1 MEPRQPHVD
10 WDSLFGDDYDHFDL
24 PDLTPELSAQEASA
38 MTELG
43 GFEPGMKLL
52 DAPCGHGR
60 HANVLASRGFSV
72 VGIDRDERFLAMAAD
87 EARTMGVD
95 VDYRHLDLREMTFD
109 AEFDAAVSWYSSFG
123 YFDDATD
130 RDILSRYRRALR
142 PGGRFLLDMHSPY
155 RHIPSVLANHEMHVD
170 VLRRGT
176 DLAIDI
182 QELDA
187 EASRYY
193 AEKVTIREGKV
204 ERARYSVRMFTAPE
218 ILEWFRTAGFSDAKV
233 TDEHGGTF
241 TVSSR
246 RLMVLGTA

>member
-1 MEPRQPHVD
+1 MD
-10 WDSLFGDDYDHFDL
+10 WDALFGDDYDYFDL
-24 PDLTPELSAQEASA
+24 PDLTPELSEKEASSMVA
-38 MTELG
+38 LG
-43 GFEPGMKLL
+43 GFEPEMDLL

-60 HANVLASRGFSV
+60 HANVLASRGYRV
-72 VGIDRDERFLAMAAD
+72 VGIDRDERFLAMARS
-87 EARTMGVD
+87 EAREMGVQ
-95 VDYRHLDLREMTFD
+95 VDYRRVDLRDMSFE

-123 YFDDATD
+123 YFDDETD
-130 RDILSRYRRALR
+130 RDILRRYRRALR

-170 VLRRGT
+170 ILRRGP
-176 DLAIDI
+176 DMAVDI

-193 AEKVTIREGKV
+193 AEKITIRDGKA

-218 ILEWFRTAGFSDAKV
+218 ILEWFRAAGFSQARV
-233 TDEHGGTF
+233 MNESGGTF

-246 RLMVLGTA
+246 RLVVLGTA